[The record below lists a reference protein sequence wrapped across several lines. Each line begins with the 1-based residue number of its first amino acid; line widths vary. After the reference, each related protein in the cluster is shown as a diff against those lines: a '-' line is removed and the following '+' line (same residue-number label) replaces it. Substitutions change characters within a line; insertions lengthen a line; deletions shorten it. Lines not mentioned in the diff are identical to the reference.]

1 MPSVPPFCRLFLG
14 LALSLALVAPA
25 LAQAVS
31 ADPFSMITA
40 KGTTAIASIYP
51 IMRICG
57 FFGLLG
63 VIAMG
68 FFRKWN
74 WMSVASLSGAF
85 LALALAPN
93 IINWLTS
100 QISTT
105 SYTQQITGTAISGA
119 TCPNDATKIQ
129 PNC

>member
-1 MPSVPPFCRLFLG
+1 MSSSSYRIAIAIIATWIIAGPGF
-14 LALSLALVAPA
+14 
-25 LAQAVS
+25 AQTT
-31 ADPFSMITA
+31 DPFSLIA
-40 KGTTAIASIYP
+40 SKGSSAIAAIYP
-51 IMRICG
+51 LMRMIG

-63 VIAMG
+63 VIGMG
-68 FFRKWN
+68 FFKKWN

-100 QISTT
+100 QASL
-105 SYTQQITGTAISGA
+105 SNYTQQIIGNSLTAA
-119 TCPNDATKIQ
+119 CPNDPTKTQ

>member
-1 MPSVPPFCRLFLG
+1 MIRMSRRVASGIIIAAALFE
-14 LALSLALVAPA
+14 PA
-25 LAQAVS
+25 FAQTT
-31 ADPFSMITA
+31 DPFALIAS
-40 KGTTAIASIYP
+40 KGSSAIASIYP
-51 IMRICG
+51 LMRMVG

-63 VIAMG
+63 VIGMG
-68 FFRKWN
+68 FFKKWN

-100 QISTT
+100 QASTST
-105 SYTQQITGTAISGA
+105 YTQQIMGSSLTAS
-119 TCPNDATKIQ
+119 CPTDPTKTQ